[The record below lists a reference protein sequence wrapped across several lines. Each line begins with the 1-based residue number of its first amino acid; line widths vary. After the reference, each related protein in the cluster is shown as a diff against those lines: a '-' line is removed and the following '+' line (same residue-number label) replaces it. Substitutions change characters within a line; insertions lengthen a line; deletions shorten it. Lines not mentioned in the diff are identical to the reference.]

1 MHNSRPTCLP
11 SSGATQGA
19 GLGRLPEAGGMAL
32 GGTRDIQTGREDVD
46 VTTTTLRPSQR
57 PTQLVEPLLG
67 APVRPG
73 KRLQP
78 QCSGGSALPK
88 TFLKRCPSNDVPR
101 NCPFCSSHRAAG
113 TQWDR
118 RWPPRPGPWQQGAWQ
133 PAPLLLPPLPLLFQ
147 EQRRSTQSAGGSE
160 LTLNLGQDC
169 LQTHRVPTPSHSS
182 LARSWACLL
191 NRALKSFVLNKLCA
205 RFGSSVT
212 APASGGGCDVWVGGG
227 GWQKIICSES
237 GRGQRGQQTSP
248 PRPGSSVFQKGQ
260 PLLVR

>member
-88 TFLKRCPSNDVPR
+88 TFLKRCPPK
-101 NCPFCSSHRAAG
+101 
-113 TQWDR
+113 
-118 RWPPRPGPWQQGAWQ
+118 
-133 PAPLLLPPLPLLFQ
+133 LPLLFQ
-147 EQRRSTQSAGGSE
+147 SQSSRHPMGQKVAPAPGPPAAG
-160 LTLNLGQDC
+160 
-169 LQTHRVPTPSHSS
+169 S
-182 LARSWACLL
+182 LAA
-191 NRALKSFVLNKLCA
+191 
-205 RFGSSVT
+205 GSS
-212 APASGGGCDVWVGGG
+212 APSSTPLAL
-227 GWQKIICSES
+227 
-237 GRGQRGQQTSP
+237 
-248 PRPGSSVFQKGQ
+248 PGAEAKH
-260 PLLVR
+260 PERWW